1 MVHTKERAYL
11 ITQLEA
17 AKYFIEKEKMKPDE
31 LINTL
36 HVLIIRDYFQSG
48 GSLWLKQNQF

>member
-17 AKYFIEKEKMKPDE
+17 AKYFIEKEKMQPDE